1 MLEITISFFFIQ
13 ETLQERHDNLTADF
27 SDINSEIIQL
37 QDRSRSLDE
46 ELVAETQLSESGK
59 DKEKHAQL
67 AKKARA
73 KLNDTRARIAR
84 LEMEKNLMTRK
95 LAECEKEMQFKK
107 QDPQQNDEKSVS
119 FSTDSKKKS
128 KKWIQS
134 STHNYVNSVK

>member
-1 MLEITISFFFIQ
+1 MFFQ

-37 QDRSRSLDE
+37 QDQSRSLDE
-46 ELVAETQLSESGK
+46 ELVAETQLSELGK
-59 DKEKHAQL
+59 DKEKHTQL

-95 LAECEKEMQFKK
+95 LAECEKEMQVKK

-119 FSTDSKKKS
+119 FSTDSKKKT
-128 KKWIQS
+128 KK
-134 STHNYVNSVK
+134 